1 MLAALAGLLLAGL
14 FAGTAIAQDAP
25 TSLLPPALGQP
36 TATPVPAAQ
45 PEPAPLGRQPE
56 TPGGQP
62 GLPMPPFAQPSPAW
76 QAQQSQGWGGQPGQ
90 PLSPGVRQQL
100 IQPWSGQPAQPLQ
113 LESRQN
119 LTQPWLGQ
127 PLPPVAQPEPAQP
140 WAGQPGTAPS
150 PPAQIE
156 PAQQQQQLA
165 PGPRILGTIPAG
177 SLDGAVAGVPDGLGP
192 AVSGGFG
199 EELSRIAAPMPVAPV
214 QRAMREILIDRGL
227 VETSDPM
234 ARAAALFA
242 LGFAEDAAGAAIETV
257 PDSVAE
263 RALTARTLLAVGHKE
278 QACERADV
286 ESLPEDAEPAP
297 TLELLEVLAF
307 CKLEQGSREAAKLI
321 ADLLREQGGGDDLFF
336 AALSQASEGGGKLP
350 DADRVDRFR
359 PIHFALFN
367 RTGTPVPADYVIKA
381 DRALLGAIA
390 RSEASDAA
398 ARIAATERM
407 VEAGLAPV
415 SSLIGLYGTT
425 SLDQQLL
432 MQATSGVAP
441 PGPLTRAH
449 LFALIAEARDERER
463 LGFISTLYAQARQAG
478 ISGAIAEA
486 IGEDAA
492 GVVADSSLGAAAPLM
507 VEILTRADRARAAL
521 PWVDAGEFPGPDG
534 RPALSRFAAHRIR
547 ALIAVS
553 DPELGLGVS
562 AGAFG
567 SDAGGAPLSP
577 AERQFLT
584 AEVAIMTAF
593 GDFISPVL
601 ADLGGRPVPPAP
613 AGSAAGALAALAP
626 LSGADLTTLD
636 SSSLASALAALAGY
650 GFETEARLFA
660 VEALAARPAG

>member
-1 MLAALAGLLLAGL
+1 
-14 FAGTAIAQDAP
+14 
-25 TSLLPPALGQP
+25 
-36 TATPVPAAQ
+36 
-45 PEPAPLGRQPE
+45 
-56 TPGGQP
+56 
-62 GLPMPPFAQPSPAW
+62 
-76 QAQQSQGWGGQPGQ
+76 
-90 PLSPGVRQQL
+90 
-100 IQPWSGQPAQPLQ
+100 
-113 LESRQN
+113 
-119 LTQPWLGQ
+119 
-127 PLPPVAQPEPAQP
+127 
-140 WAGQPGTAPS
+140 
-150 PPAQIE
+150 
-156 PAQQQQQLA
+156 
-165 PGPRILGTIPAG
+165 
-177 SLDGAVAGVPDGLGP
+177 
-192 AVSGGFG
+192 
-199 EELSRIAAPMPVAPV
+199 
-214 QRAMREILIDRGL
+214 
-227 VETSDPM
+227 M
-234 ARAAALFA
+234 ARAAALFV
-242 LGFAEDAAGAAIETV
+242 LGFAEDAAGAAIEGV

-297 TLELLEVLAF
+297 TFELLEVLAF

-336 AALSQASEGGGKLP
+336 AALSQASEAGGTMP
-350 DADRVDRFR
+350 DAARVDRFR
-359 PIHFALFN
+359 PIHFVLFN
-367 RTGTPVPADYVIKA
+367 RIGAPVPADYVMKA
-381 DRALLGAIA
+381 DLALLGAIA

-398 ARIAATERM
+398 ARIAATERL

-441 PGPLTRAH
+441 PGPLARAPQ
-449 LFALIAEARDERER
+449 FALIAEARDEHER
-463 LGFISTLYAQARQAG
+463 LRFISSLYAQARQAG
-478 ISGAIAEA
+478 VGGAIAEA

-492 GVVADSSLGAAAPLM
+492 GVVPDSSLGAAAPLM
-507 VEILTRADRARAAL
+507 VEILTRAERARAAL

-534 RPALSRFAAHRIR
+534 RPALSQFAAHRNR

-601 ADLGGRPVPPAP
+601 AELGGRPVPPAP

-636 SSSLASALAALAGY
+636 SASLAAALAALAGY
-650 GFETEARLFA
+650 GFESEARLLA
-660 VEALAARPAG
+660 VAALAARPAG